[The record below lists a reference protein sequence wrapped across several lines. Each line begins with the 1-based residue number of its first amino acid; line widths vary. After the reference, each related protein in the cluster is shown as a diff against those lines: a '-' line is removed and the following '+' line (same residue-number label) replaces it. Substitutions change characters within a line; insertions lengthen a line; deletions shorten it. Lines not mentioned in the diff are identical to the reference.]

1 MRIIITIMV
10 KVTVTDTDREEDK
23 EEDTVV
29 VRVVATVTENITVT
43 MTTTEHMPAGAVAED
58 LALTGIAYVSSADIP
73 KSTNRGSNALH

>member
-1 MRIIITIMV
+1 MKIITTIMV
-10 KVTVTDTDREEDK
+10 KVMDMDTKEDK